1 MLLTLIKTC
10 ADKSPWA
17 SSQKLQAIPAGFDL
31 LFVDA
36 TLLYSVV
43 KGILQ

>member
-1 MLLTLIKTC
+1 MLLTLIETS
-10 ADKSPWA
+10 ADKSAWA
-17 SSQKLQAIPAGFDL
+17 SSQILQVIPAGFDL

-43 KGILQ
+43 KRILQ